1 VKTFLANLCMVAAM
15 WLVSGWTLMLGVGV
29 IHRVWL
35 NSLPTIGFWP
45 ALLVASVLAM
55 RALIA
60 IPMKAI
66 FEAVQDEK

>member
-1 VKTFLANLCMVAAM
+1 VAQ
-15 WLVSGWTLMLGVGV
+15 LVADD
-29 IHRVWL
+29 
-35 NSLPTIGFWP
+35 WP